1 MIKRFFNYLHPLA
14 VIERKRKQY
23 LSNVKLPDVLLNLV
37 KSHLP
42 ESGDLTKEI
51 DFIVLDI
58 ETTGF
63 NSANDLILS
72 MGWVSISNNM
82 IDLGSAK
89 HLYLNN
95 DSQINAETAVVN
107 HITPQMLEEGVSIH
121 DAMMTFFEEAKGKV
135 IVAHACIMEENFI
148 NQYLLKS
155 YGLRQLPLLWLDT
168 LCLEKNMEKAINRHE
183 DVNLT
188 LAGTR
193 DRYELPEY
201 NSHNALADAVSTAE
215 LLLAQ
220 QKRLAP
226 KSPLTWGNLYRKS
239 K

>member
-1 MIKRFFNYLHPLA
+1 MIKGLLSFFHPLE
-14 VIERKRKQY
+14 VIRRKRKQY
-23 LSNVKLPDVLLNLV
+23 ISSFKLTHTQLNLI
-37 KSHLP
+37 KTDLP
-42 ESGDLTKEI
+42 ELTDLSKDV

-63 NSANDLILS
+63 DSHSDLILS

-82 IDLGSAK
+82 IDLTSAK

-95 DSQINAETAVVN
+95 DSQINAETAVIN
-107 HITPQMLEEGVSIH
+107 HIIPQMLAEGVSIH

-148 NQYLLKS
+148 NQYLHNS
-155 YGLRQLPLLWLDT
+155 YRLAPLPLLWIDT
-168 LCLEKNMEKAINRHE
+168 LCLEKNMAKVINNQQ
-183 DVNLT
+183 DVDLT
-188 LAGTR
+188 LAATR
-193 DRYELPEY
+193 ERYGLPEY

-220 QKRLAP
+220 QKRL
-226 KSPLTWGNLYRKS
+226 SPHNCITIGNLYRRCK
-239 K
+239 

>member
-1 MIKRFFNYLHPLA
+1 MIKEILNYFHPLE
-14 VIERKRKQY
+14 VIKRKRKQY
-23 LSNVKLPDVLLNLV
+23 LSTVKLPDVLLNLV
-37 KSHLP
+37 KSTLP
-42 ESGDLTKEI
+42 ESRDLARDV

-63 NSANDLILS
+63 NSERDLILS

-95 DSQINAETAVVN
+95 DSQINAETAVIN

-121 DAMMTFFEEAKGKV
+121 DAMMTFFQEAKGKV

-155 YGLRQLPLLWLDT
+155 YALSQLPLVWLDT
-168 LCLEKNMEKAINRHE
+168 LCLEKKMEGAISKHE

-193 DRYELPEY
+193 ERYGLPEY

-226 KSPLTWGNLYRKS
+226 NSSVSWGNLYRKS

>member
-1 MIKRFFNYLHPLA
+1 MIKRVLDYFHPLE
-14 VIERKRKQY
+14 VLRRKREQY
-23 LSNVKLPDVLLNLV
+23 LSVTKLTETQLNLI
-37 KSHLP
+37 KSEIP
-42 ESGDLTKEI
+42 EPTDLAKDV

-63 NSANDLILS
+63 DSQSDLILS

-82 IDLGSAK
+82 IDLTSAK

-95 DSQINAETAVVN
+95 DSQINAETAVIN
-107 HITPQMLEEGVSIH
+107 HIIPQMLAEGVSIH

-135 IVAHACIMEENFI
+135 IVAHACVMEENFI
-148 NQYLLKS
+148 NQYMQRCYRLAP
-155 YGLRQLPLLWLDT
+155 LPLLWLDT
-168 LCLEKNMEKAINRHE
+168 LCLEKNMAKVVNNHR
-183 DVNLT
+183 DVDLT
-188 LAGTR
+188 LASTR
-193 DRYELPEY
+193 ERYGLPEY

-220 QKRLAP
+220 QKRL
-226 KSPLTWGNLYRKS
+226 SPNTCITIGNLYRKS